1 MAQQDLI
8 SHSYWVLLFRAAS
21 AGTKSR
27 ILVLFKGLLLTILL
41 WLLRTSISRELGQDR
56 QKCSYIEYQSFKSC
70 LTVQMVLYSKSV
82 IKTSHFF
89 FRSDLASEF
98 LPDICGVFMSHL
110 FQRCL
115 FEYHDYNLEL
125 IEKAWNNIC
134 DHCPLA
140 ALLTGMFRSFD
151 LHLHHYFNL

>member
-1 MAQQDLI
+1 M
-8 SHSYWVLLFRAAS
+8 
-21 AGTKSR
+21 
-27 ILVLFKGLLLTILL
+27 
-41 WLLRTSISRELGQDR
+41 
-56 QKCSYIEYQSFKSC
+56 
-70 LTVQMVLYSKSV
+70 
-82 IKTSHFF
+82 
-89 FRSDLASEF
+89 ASEF

-140 ALLTGMFRSFD
+140 ALLTGMSDVLTFFKNLMQFD
-151 LHLHHYFNL
+151 DFFYNFQDKL